1 MENVK
6 ITKEQII
13 ELIKN
18 RDFPKIR
25 EIFEEYP
32 NIDIA
37 DALNELDVEDG
48 DEFKYIGYLFK
59 VVKPSYTSEVFSE
72 LDDDHREGLIKIFT
86 DKEIATLFEDINN
99 DDIADFLE
107 ELPANLTQKVLKN
120 INAED
125 RKQVNR
131 LLGYKED
138 SAGSIMTTE
147 YLTLLDTDTVS
158 HALKVI
164 RQTGKSAETIY
175 TLFVRNLKWDLVG
188 VLNLDDLIFSKDEE
202 ALIDVCETNFQ
213 TVNVNTDQ
221 EEVAQLF
228 KRYDLNAIAVMN
240 EDNKLTGIITIDD
253 IIDVIE
259 QETTEDIEAMNQ
271 ITPLE
276 NSYTQTPI
284 MRLVLKCIPWL
295 IVLLVVSIGAIAL
308 QNQFQ
313 PIVAILTVVSIFLT
327 LICDTGGNSGS
338 QSSTLMIRGLSTGDF
353 ELKDYWKIIGK
364 ETLAAVFIG
373 LLVGGFAFGW
383 IMFLFAVH
391 IVEIPLDN
399 PQNIDPGVGT
409 WLILSSIVAITLF
422 LTIVLSKF
430 IGGSLP
436 FILTKLKM
444 DPAVIASPL
453 ISTIS
458 DLVSLGLY
466 FGLLY
471 LFLATGCFG
480 VPNPFAG

>member
-1 MENVK
+1 MENTK
-6 ITKEQII
+6 ITKEEII
-13 ELIKN
+13 NLIKT
-18 RDFPKIR
+18 RDFSKIR

-48 DEFKYIGYLFK
+48 DEFKYVGYLFK

-72 LDDDHREGLIKIFT
+72 LDDDHKEGLIRIFT
-86 DKEIATLFEDINN
+86 DKEIATIFEDINN

-147 YLTLLDTDTVS
+147 YLTLLDTDTVD
-158 HALKVI
+158 HALKII
-164 RQTGKSAETIY
+164 RATGKSAETIY
-175 TLFVRNLKWDLVG
+175 TLFVRNIKWDLVG
-188 VLNLDDLIFSKDEE
+188 VLNLDDLIFAKDEE
-202 ALIDVCETNFQ
+202 KLIDVCETNFQ

-228 KRYDLNAIAVMN
+228 KRYDLNAIAVTN

-259 QETTEDIEAMNQ
+259 QETTEDIEAMAQ
-271 ITPLE
+271 VTPLE
-276 NSYTQTPI
+276 NSYTETPI
-284 MRLVLKCIPWL
+284 FRLVIKCIPWL

-353 ELKDYWKIIGK
+353 ELKDYWRIIGK
-364 ETLAAVFIG
+364 ETLASIFIG
-373 LLVGGFAFGW
+373 LIVGGFAFGW
-383 IMFLFAVH
+383 IMFLFAVG
-391 IVEIPLDN
+391 IVEIPADN
-399 PQNIDPGVGT
+399 PQGIATGVST
-409 WLILSSIVAITLF
+409 WLILSTIVAITLF
-422 LTIVLSKF
+422 LTIVISKF
-430 IGGSLP
+430 IGASLP

-471 LFLATGCFG
+471 IFLATGAFG
-480 VPNPFAG
+480 IPNPF